1 MTERPS
7 DVYRAA
13 LALGVLAVALPNQF
27 ALFVLLQPH
36 VDFRFALRPLSLGY
50 GEQGIYIALGDVLL
64 LLTFAGWLI
73 WTMRCRLWKD
83 VSLPPFSL
91 FALWAVAALSVLNA
105 SGIWKSLSES
115 IADNG
120 FAIGSLI
127 DATSFRGAATE
138 MIQWT
143 LYFIL
148 APILFINLLRMQGH
162 TGWLLRLILLV
173 TLISGFVA
181 VCDIFVRDDG
191 MPVRGLWGSLPIYI
205 GVLAILLP
213 IAAARL
219 QRGTRAKRRWLPEAV
234 LLLGIVTIVVGV
246 AKAGP
251 SKFLSIYDEEGDVKK
266 EFIEWGAGINLLT
279 SKVPR
284 TNLPLGVGM
293 GNYQNNIGS
302 YYGPL
307 PNKGTVRNDVNSL
320 FWVLAGSTGF
330 IGLTAFIF
338 TLLQFGEIARRV
350 ARAQGGRATRAL
362 AVGMQVAI
370 VSIAVISPFT
380 NILVRGSAPLLILL
394 FCMLHDADLRVSR
407 KNKSQ
412 ATL

>member
-7 DVYRAA
+7 IVYWAT
-13 LALGVLAVALPNQF
+13 LTLGILAVALPNQF
-27 ALFVLLQPH
+27 ALFVLFQPH

-64 LLTFAGWLI
+64 LLTFTGWLM

-83 VSLPPFSL
+83 VSLPPLSL
-91 FALWAVAALSVLNA
+91 FALWGVAALSVLNA
-105 SGIWKSLSES
+105 SGIWKSLLES

-120 FAIGSLI
+120 FSMGSLI
-127 DATSFRGAATE
+127 NATSFRGAVTE

-148 APILFINLLRMQGH
+148 APTLFINLLRMHGH

-173 TLISGFVA
+173 TLVSGFVA
-181 VCDIFVRDDG
+181 VYDSFVRDDG
-191 MPVRGLWGSLPIYI
+191 MQVRGLWGSLPIYI
-205 GVLAILLP
+205 GVLVILLP

-234 LLLGIVTIVVGV
+234 LLLGIVTIVLGI

-251 SKFLSIYDEEGDVKK
+251 NEFFSTYDEEGDVKK

-279 SKVPR
+279 SMVPR

-293 GNYQNNIGS
+293 GNYQHNIGS
-302 YYGPL
+302 YYGSL

-330 IGLTAFIF
+330 IGLTMFIF
-338 TLLQFGEIARRV
+338 ILLQFGEKARRV
-350 ARAQGGRATRAL
+350 SRAQGGRATRAL
-362 AVGMQVAI
+362 AVGMQVAL
-370 VSIAVISPFT
+370 VGIAVISPFT
-380 NILVRGSAPLLILL
+380 NLLVRGSAPLLILL

-407 KNKSQ
+407 KDKSQ